1 MSWSELR
8 LRATE
13 RFLLMGTLVIAIA
26 AGFLPAARAQ
36 QPIFEPVRP
45 GTGNW
50 LTVEGGT
57 FEDRSGSLSVLNTYA
72 TPGNWYLFASQGT
85 TGTATATA
93 AAAYRGQRGIQ
104 IQPGANNG
112 PGIALTFGRV
122 FNLPGGVPHV
132 LSGWVRR
139 PTNASP
145 QAQVYLDLWGAVGG
159 FKVPTSPRPGW
170 QFIHGTFV
178 PGSSAVGIRL
188 VLDGAVLS
196 TEEVWVDELAITP
209 ASAFIPPAPSLGLFN
224 VRFGTKDSE
233 PIVGPAAYGESGT
246 DFWNHYSRDEI
257 NGGFR
262 VLGSVAPLLNGVG
275 AVTGAGLSIAN
286 APGAWTTGHPN
297 PLMAVYLYPL
307 GGDPRVTITVTNLP
321 TGAYDLYLYGHGAP
335 SDNLN
340 TAFLVTSGEM
350 TYGIRTTST
359 DPAWRQRSWVEGMQF
374 VRFPNVFVSSGQLLT
389 VLADSAAGPI
399 PSVNGIQL
407 VRTSEEMFRVW
418 PDSTEYTNSIRISA
432 MSDPKLRV
440 RFAIAAD
447 PTTNSP
453 VLSDGLDLTSTVT
466 LRIRAFEGERPASP
480 VFLRTYRRVYVFEAS
495 IPAEWRIRYFGA
507 DYAFKPEAT
516 NDSDPDR
523 DGSTNLE
530 EYQGST
536 NPLDPLEGFA
546 MAARLIPA
554 VSWVSVPGVTYL
566 ILRKD
571 QLTDPQWTEVGRVV
585 ADSPRAQYVD
595 STVTDVPRFYRV
607 QAVR

>member
-1 MSWSELR
+1 ML
-8 LRATE
+8 AT
-13 RFLLMGTLVIAIA
+13 AIA
-26 AGFLPAARAQ
+26 ACSLPVALAQ

-50 LTVEGGT
+50 VTIEGGT
-57 FEDRSGSLSVLNTYA
+57 FEDRSGPLAVMSTYA

-85 TGTATATA
+85 TGTAMATA
-93 AAAYRGQRGIQ
+93 AAAYQGQRGIQ
-104 IQPGANNG
+104 IRPGANNG

-122 FNLPGGVPHV
+122 FNLPSGVPHV

-145 QAQVYLDLWGAVGG
+145 QAQVYLDLWGAVGA
-159 FKVPTSPRPGW
+159 FKVQTSPRPGW
-170 QFIHGTFV
+170 QFVHGTFV

-188 VLDGAVLS
+188 VLDGTVPS
-196 TEEVWVDELAITP
+196 TEEVWVDELAITR
-209 ASAFIPPAPSLGLFN
+209 ASAFIPPAPSLGLYN

-233 PIVGPAAYGESGT
+233 PIVGRAAYGESGS
-246 DFWNHYSRDEI
+246 DFWNHYSRDEN
-257 NGGFR
+257 NGGYR
-262 VLGSVAPLLNGVG
+262 VLGTVVPFLNGVG
-275 AVTGAGLSIAN
+275 EVTGAGLSIAN
-286 APGAWTTGHPN
+286 APGAWATGHPN
-297 PLMAVYLYPL
+297 PLMALYLYPL

-335 SDNLN
+335 GDNLN
-340 TAFLVTSGEM
+340 TAFSVVSGDM
-350 TYGIRTTST
+350 AYGTRTTST
-359 DPAWRQRSWVEGMQF
+359 DPAWRQSSWVEGMQF
-374 VRFPNVFVSSGQLLT
+374 VRFPNVFVSAGRPLA
-389 VLADSAAGPI
+389 VLADAAAGPV
-399 PSVNGIQL
+399 PSVNGIQF

-418 PDSTEYTNSIRISA
+418 PDSTDYTNSVRVSV
-432 MSDPKLRV
+432 MSEPKLTL
-440 RFAIAAD
+440 RFAIAGD

-453 VLSDGLDLTSTVT
+453 ILSDGLDLTSTVT
-466 LRIRAFEGERPASP
+466 LRIRAYEGERPASP
-480 VFLRTYRRVYVFEAS
+480 VFLRTYRRVYVFETS

-516 NDSDPDR
+516 NDSDPDG

-530 EYQGST
+530 EYRGAT

-546 MAARLIPA
+546 SSVRLVPA
-554 VSWVSVPGVTYL
+554 ITWVSVPGVTYR

-571 QLTDPQWTEVGRVV
+571 RLSDPEWLEVGRVV
-585 ADSPRAQYVD
+585 ADSERARYVD